1 MFSVNFTRNPAFF
14 RNLFSPCGLAIGLIR
29 VYICVHIDERETY
42 YRETFA

>member
-29 VYICVHIDERETY
+29 VYIYVHTDGREIY
-42 YRETFA
+42 YREALA